1 MPRLAL
7 AALLALAPTAALAD
21 IGEDEFTPVHLQQL
35 VGLEDFSYDTDWF
48 PMDAALQLRLI
59 AHAGNSVTIKMP
71 GQAVYDWTN
80 ENISFL
86 GDPDAGTFDLDIGL
100 ELDAKIRFD
109 VLGQQWESDIIGPY
123 DYAVIS
129 GATYTPYLLFENPD
143 RPLEIDDQTDPIT
156 FVSVP
161 VTPDIIIASG
171 HLDIDAYVIVAASLE
186 CVQIEAAT
194 PEQLAVITVESAA
207 KPLTAPLDQDPF
219 TPDSTLVCL
228 LKTAPTIVL
237 KPTLVMTILGQDFE
251 IADIEIPIDLP
262 PFDDTIRF
270 DPITLTFPR
279 PPAPPPSDSDSDS
292 DGDTDS
298 GDPGDSDTPTSGD
311 DEPTTSPTTTNTST
325 DATTPD
331 DPGAD
336 DDDGCNCR
344 STAASPLALL
354 LLLALPRRRR
364 STLAACAPGPRSSS
378 RP

>member
-71 GQAVYDWTN
+71 GQAIYDWTD
-80 ENISFL
+80 EHISFL

-109 VLGQQWESDIIGPY
+109 VLGQQWESSFIGPY

-194 PEQLAVITVESAA
+194 PEQLAVIMHLH
-207 KPLTAPLDQDPF
+207 P
-219 TPDSTLVCL
+219 STLSGILKRLERRDL
-228 LKTAPTIVL
+228 LSRRP
-237 KPTLVMTILGQDFE
+237 
-251 IADIEIPIDLP
+251 
-262 PFDDTIRF
+262 
-270 DPITLTFPR
+270 DPR
-279 PPAPPPSDSDSDS
+279 DRRRA
-292 DGDTDS
+292 
-298 GDPGDSDTPTSGD
+298 
-311 DEPTTSPTTTNTST
+311 
-325 DATTPD
+325 
-331 DPGAD
+331 
-336 DDDGCNCR
+336 
-344 STAASPLALL
+344 
-354 LLLALPRRRR
+354 LLAL
-364 STLAACAPGPRSSS
+364 TALYAANDNLRKLLP
-378 RP
+378 